1 MSTLQVDLIGLYDPI
16 SDRFLPPDNK
26 RFDTVETVVS
36 AGLGPLRRSRMLQ
49 LTLENWM
56 NSSIFEVLTS
66 GHP

>member
-36 AGLGPLRRSRMLQ
+36 AGLGPLRRSRHVTINTGKLD
-49 LTLENWM
+49 EFFY
-56 NSSIFEVLTS
+56 I
-66 GHP
+66 